1 MGELCAFSL
10 ARQCIG
16 CGVEEPV
23 NLENLGLPI
32 SCLVGEDL
40 SETLDSPVRGVGE
53 VCHVE
58 EVHQLF
64 TARQIV
70 GAVNVQAVD
79 DSGSKGKASSLS
91 HDHRRAFSKS
101 GLDVDRLSGLC
112 LKHQAQLSLAADLA
126 GPASLVEAF
135 T

>member
-40 SETLDSPVRGVGE
+40 SETLDSPVRGVEE

-58 EVHQLF
+58 EVHLF
-64 TARQIV
+64 CSSMVPVAMRV
-70 GAVNVQAVD
+70 CYLMEVVAAVLAV
-79 DSGSKGKASSLS
+79 AL
-91 HDHRRAFSKS
+91 
-101 GLDVDRLSGLC
+101 GL
-112 LKHQAQLSLAADLA
+112 
-126 GPASLVEAF
+126 
-135 T
+135 